1 MRKKKHNKTKD
12 LAVYGFTSLSFCLA
26 LWATFE
32 AVKTSHF
39 DISQSETNE
48 TLEDGITRMTS
59 LGTVKEVAIPD
70 KGEFEVLL
78 NDPNIKM
85 NWGLVSGMQT
95 DIKATRAWSITRGS
109 KDIVVAIIDTGADV
123 THRDLSNN
131 LWINQAEQ
139 GKDSLGRN
147 KATNGVD
154 DDNNGCIDDV
164 HGCNFITSTGDVTDN
179 HGHGTHVAGIV
190 GAEGDNGWGSS
201 GVSPKVSLMI
211 LKYYDPKAGG
221 QDNLRNTI
229 RAIRYAVAKKANIIN
244 YSGGGLDYSAEEYA
258 AVKEA
263 RDAGI
268 LFIAAAGNEKSNSD
282 FAPYYPANY
291 PLDNIISVT
300 AVNQSGKVLQSSN
313 FGERSVHLAA
323 PGENIKSTVPGNKFA
338 EMTGTSQ
345 ATAFATGVA
354 ALVIANNREF
364 DFNQVRRQVINTS
377 NASQELWGKSSSAG
391 VLNAWAALA
400 IQPSIPASGVVVNE
414 SAVETLKA
422 ASADSLPSASSPA
435 SLNQNLNNIGGILDA
450 LREPARN

>member
-1 MRKKKHNKTKD
+1 MSKQKHHKTKD
-12 LAVYGFTSLSFCLA
+12 LLVYGFTSLALCLA
-26 LWATFE
+26 LGATYE
-32 AVKTSHF
+32 VIKISHF
-39 DISQSETNE
+39 DLSQNE
-48 TLEDGITRMTS
+48 TTEEGITRMTS
-59 LGTVKEVAIPD
+59 LGAVKEIAAPD

-85 NWGLVSGMQT
+85 NWGLASGLQS
-95 DIKATRAWSITRGS
+95 DIKATRAWAITRGS
-109 KDIVVAIIDTGADV
+109 KDVVVAIIDTGADV
-123 THRDLSNN
+123 QHKDLMNN
-131 LWINQAEQ
+131 LWVNAGEQ
-139 GKDSLGRN
+139 GKDSLGRD

-154 DDNNGCIDDV
+154 DDKNGCVDDV
-164 HGCNFITSTGDVTDN
+164 HGCNFITNTGDLTDN

-229 RAIRYAVAKKANIIN
+229 RAIKYAVQKKATIIN
-244 YSGGGLDYSAEEYA
+244 YSGGGLDYSGEEYA

-291 PLDNIISVT
+291 ALDNIISVT
-300 AVNQSGKVLQSSN
+300 AVNPNGKVLQSSN

-323 PGENIKSTVPGNKFA
+323 PGESIKSTVPGNKFA

-345 ATAFATGVA
+345 ATAFVTGVA

-364 DFNQVRRQVINTS
+364 DYHQVRRQVINT
-377 NASQELWGKSSSAG
+377 ADATQEMVGKSSSAG
-391 VLNAWAALA
+391 ILNAWAALA
-400 IQPSIPASGVVVNE
+400 IQPSIPASGAVVSDYSPANE
-414 SAVETLKA
+414 SLRSSNSNGLPTA
-422 ASADSLPSASSPA
+422 SLPTSM
-435 SLNQNLNNIGGILDA
+435 NQNLNNLGGLLEV
-450 LREPARN
+450 LRQPAKY